1 MMMSRQDGAFSFLVV
16 FSFFLLLFLAHLSV
30 VGSSSSLSKQRV
42 SVVLFSP
49 GGLRIHDHPCL
60 NYLEEAGAGSGG
72 VIPVVWPRE
81 AVSAQ
86 VRLSLAS
93 KVRQAGGAL
102 LEASRSSLGDLL
114 DAIREAV
121 GDPEVLFL
129 ASPAEPMA
137 SHVSALVALLAQ
149 KSCAAVQVSDSLFPP
164 PPPAAADNGE
174 REPWKWIYRDF
185 YQTEQTPPAPRLT
198 HSSLRFQPALPALA
212 PFASSSP
219 ERKALSGEDL
229 ALDLAKR
236 YLLQGERL
244 FTERESAAYIAT
256 QASTADHRQALR
268 RLAPKHFFRG
278 EVLSGLLA
286 PLVAEGMISKRLL
299 LHPHLLLD
307 QQHPR
312 DRPLPLNLLLRRI
325 PLLSSL
331 SPPSPLEQEARR
343 KDWHQ
348 LLASSS
354 AGLGGEGTSRGDKPQ
369 WRLSFTYWRG
379 YLQRVAF
386 MRSDGRGNEEDSRPV
401 ALLVHGFGG
410 SVDQYTELARHLL
423 ASRRFKAVAALDSLG
438 FGWSEKPPL
447 SFNQY
452 LWRDQVVDA
461 VRMLADDLAA
471 NRFVFMGNSIGG
483 YTASS
488 AAAFLSREEVRR
500 TSGERIDCVGLVLFN
515 PSGEV
520 LDVSS
525 PSTSEK
531 ERAVDPRREQ
541 DDLFPE
547 YRGLSPALLSAVG
560 AGIFLALQT
569 RVRQTCEWLYAKYPQ
584 RVLESALHLNILRD
598 SFDPGAPGL
607 LAAGGKDHSLLDYC
621 CCLSRLRFLSRQAP
635 SPGNNESLVQ

>member
-1 MMMSRQDGAFSFLVV
+1 MGEMTKISST
-16 FSFFLLLFLAHLSV
+16 
-30 VGSSSSLSKQRV
+30 GSSSSLSKQRV

-60 NYLEEAGAGSGG
+60 NYLEDTGAGGGGG
-72 VIPVVWPRE
+72 VIPVVWPCE
-81 AVSAQ
+81 AVSAE
-86 VRLSLAS
+86 VRLSLAR

-102 LEASRSSLGDLL
+102 LEASQSSLGALL
-114 DAIREAV
+114 DAIQQEV
-121 GDPEVLFL
+121 GASPEVVFL

-137 SHVSALVALLAQ
+137 SLTAALVAVLAQ
-149 KSCAAVQVSDSLFPP
+149 KNCSAVTLSDCLFPP
-164 PPPAAADNGE
+164 PPPPPPS
-174 REPWKWIYRDF
+174 EPWEWVYRDF
-185 YQTEQTPPAPRLT
+185 HPTERMPSAPRLS
-198 HSSLRFQPALPALA
+198 HDGVHYLPALPGL
-212 PFASSSP
+212 
-219 ERKALSGEDL
+219 
-229 ALDLAKR
+229 R
-236 YLLQGERL
+236 YLLQGERV
-244 FTERESAAYIAT
+244 FTARESAAYIAA
-256 QASTADHRQALR
+256 QATTADHRQALR

-286 PLVAEGMISKRLL
+286 PLVAEGMVSKRLL
-299 LHPHLLLD
+299 LHHH
-307 QQHPR
+307 QQPR
-312 DRPLPLNLLLRRI
+312 DSLSLLLRRI

-354 AGLGGEGTSRGDKPQ
+354 SSSSSVKPEQ
-369 WRLSFTYWRG
+369 GWRVSFSYWRG
-379 YLQRVAF
+379 YLQRLAL
-386 MRSDGRGNEEDSRPV
+386 MRCDGGGSGEEDNRPV

-410 SVDQYTELARHLL
+410 SVDQYSALATHLA

-461 VRMLADDLAA
+461 VRLLADDFAA

-500 TSGERIDCVGLVLFN
+500 TSGERIDCAGLVLFN

-520 LDVSS
+520 VTPSSSSSTAAVS
-525 PSTSEK
+525 PQ
-531 ERAVDPRREQ
+531 REQ

-569 RVRQTCEWLYAKYPQ
+569 RVRQTCEWLYAKHPQ
-584 RVLESALHLNILRD
+584 RVAESALHLNILRD
-598 SFDPGAPGL
+598 SYDPGAPGL
-607 LAAGGKDHSLLDYC
+607 LAAGGKLPPPETMNLLFNEYTGPILLAQGVLDPLNNATARAAAFSQIPRVTSQRGVQVDLLDLGHC
-621 CCLSRLRFLSRQAP
+621 PMDEDAALVAEKILAWAHSQACW
-635 SPGNNESLVQ
+635 